1 MRIFLNILKST
12 VKYMKSKFLLIY
24 GFKIPEIIKDKKKE
38 SEPIIEPK
46 ERFVNIEVEKLIDR
60 LNSFKPV
67 EETSKNPHEKELG
80 EPDLI
85 QKFEEDGYSY
95 EKSIWY
101 VDGGTVVKVRVIS
114 TPYDSEDPDELD
126 RLNLEQKLKMAI
138 NDERYEEAA
147 LIRDELNELNESIS
161 GKTSDT

>member
-101 VDGGTVVKVRVIS
+101 ESVKIIRQTENHNWEKLFLEV
-114 TPYDSEDPDELD
+114 EL
-126 RLNLEQKLKMAI
+126 KL
-138 NDERYEEAA
+138 
-147 LIRDELNELNESIS
+147 
-161 GKTSDT
+161 SDILKKNGNFKNILK